1 MVKHFFAPNSPI
13 FQIRPAEKRE
23 EREENRQMQSVMHF
37 TQKQ

>member
-1 MVKHFFAPNSPI
+1 MVKYFFAPNSPI

-23 EREENRQMQSVMHF
+23 ERENRQMQSVMRF